1 MYHECLL
8 PTWLKS
14 CGTFLRLAV
23 VDWTINIMCRHPAL
37 HGQSRAD
44 LKVVKWLS
52 NGYELKIKRWPQDG
66 VTKYS
71 GSKDRLDLNSRCRI
85 KKM

>member
-1 MYHECLL
+1 MTGSNCA
-8 PTWLKS
+8 S
-14 CGTFLRLAV
+14 CRYIEQLE
-23 VDWTINIMCRHPAL
+23 
-37 HGQSRAD
+37 QSGAD
-44 LKVVKWLS
+44 LEVGEWLG
-52 NGYELKIKRWPQDG
+52 NGYEPKLKRWPQDG